1 MYIDKLYDIANKYK
15 NTYHRTIKMKPVG
28 VNRNMHNDFNKEN
41 NKVGRK
47 FKIGVLLEYQN
58 IEAIFAKEYVRNSS
72 AEIFHITKVK
82 NTVSWTY
89 VISYLK
95 DEEIVE
101 IF

>member
-1 MYIDKLYDIANKYK
+1 MSKYFPETCIMTLIKKIIRKVANLKLVI
-15 NTYHRTIKMKPVG
+15 
-28 VNRNMHNDFNKEN
+28 
-41 NKVGRK
+41 
-47 FKIGVLLEYQN
+47 LLEYQN
-58 IEAIFAKEYVRNSS
+58 IETIFAKEYVRNLS
-72 AEIFHITKVK
+72 AEVFHIAKVK